1 MLKLSFRKS
10 DGSPSSFSFERI
22 VRFFSSGASK
32 KLETPRIFLVGLLA
46 LIVAFLIWMAFAH
59 IDQVV
64 RVEGKIIPAGRSQ
77 QLQHFEGG
85 IISSIDTT
93 EGASVKKGDLLLTI
107 DDTMAGANLTE
118 ATIKLNSQ
126 RARAI
131 RLEAEIQNKAS
142 VDFPSDIAG
151 TPGAE
156 AEQKLFD
163 ARKNRLNQEIQ
174 VHQNA
179 IKQRQADIE
188 DAEQRRKRL
197 IVELETAHQRVEM
210 AQNMAAHGAASRME
224 ILEAQSREQRITTEI
239 GEAEGAVPRLK
250 AAIAEEM
257 SRIEAGKA
265 EFRTQAHDEW
275 VAALEEIDRF
285 KQNTTAAADRM
296 KRTEIR
302 APVDGVINRIAVNT
316 VGGVVKPGENLIDLI
331 PDTNAVLIEAK
342 ARPRDRG
349 YLRPGLDAEIRVS
362 AYDTSA
368 LGLLKGKVTEVGA
381 DSIQE
386 MRGDPFYQVNLLV
399 RALPDSYLGHVLVPG
414 MTVTADIVT
423 GNRTVLAYIL
433 SPLSKFTYNMF
444 RDPR

>member
-1 MLKLSFRKS
+1 VLKLSFRKS
-10 DGSPSSFSFERI
+10 KGDRAASVFGRV
-22 VRFFSSGASK
+22 VRFFSSGVSR
-32 KLETPRIFLVGLLA
+32 KLEAPRIFFVSLLVLMA
-46 LIVAFLIWMAFAH
+46 AFVIWMSCAR

-64 RVEGKIIPAGRSQ
+64 RVEGKLIPAGRSQ
-77 QLQHFEGG
+77 QIQHLEGG
-85 IISSIDTT
+85 IIASIDVT
-93 EGASVKKGDLLLTI
+93 EGSFVKKGDLLLTI

-118 ATIKLNSQ
+118 ATIKLNGQ

-131 RLEAEIQNKAS
+131 RLEAETQNKTS
-142 VDFPSDIAG
+142 VEFPPDIAG

-156 AEQKLFD
+156 AEQKFFN
-163 ARKNRLNQEIQ
+163 ARKTRLNQEIL

-179 IKQRQADIE
+179 MKQRQADIE

-210 AQNMAAHGAASRME
+210 AENMAAHGAASKME
-224 ILEAQSREQRITTEI
+224 VLESQSREQRIKTEI

-265 EFRTQAHDEW
+265 EFRTQAHDEL
-275 VAALEEIDRF
+275 VSALEEIDRF
-285 KQNTTAAADRM
+285 KQSTTAAADRM

-316 VGGVVKPGENLIDLI
+316 VGGVVKPGESLIDLI
-331 PDTNAVLIEAK
+331 PNTEEILIEAK

-349 YLRPGLDAEIRVS
+349 YLRPGLAAEIRVS

-386 MRGDPFYQVNLLV
+386 MRGDPFYQVNILV
-399 RALPDSYLGHVLVPG
+399 RALPQSYLGHAIVPG